1 MAVFAQDVSLQD
13 VGLAVKR
20 LQWRHHR
27 EANARLLAEVGLSLP
42 QWDVL
47 RHLRERPGASLHEL
61 AQLTFQTDQSMGTLA
76 SRMIERGWLERVN
89 GPGRA
94 VRHAIT
100 PAGERARRAG
110 SDIMDEVLAESVGS
124 LSPAERAI
132 LYRLLTA
139 AVSAPGPG
147 LRRGPVVR
155 PT

>member
-1 MAVFAQDVSLQD
+1 MAGSAQDVSLQDVSLQD

-61 AQLTFQTDQSMGTLA
+61 ATLTFQTDQSMGTLA
-76 SRMIERGWLERVN
+76 SRMIDRGLLERVA

-100 PAGERARRAG
+100 PAGERARRLG
-110 SDIMDEVLAESVGS
+110 SDLMDEVLAGSLGS
-124 LSPAERAI
+124 LSPADRVA

-139 AVSAPGPG
+139 AVRAPS
-147 LRRGPVVR
+147 RREQA
-155 PT
+155 

>member
-1 MAVFAQDVSLQD
+1 MALSAQDVSLQD

-27 EANARLLAEVGLSLP
+27 GANARLLAEVGLSLP
-42 QWDVL
+42 QWDAL
-47 RHLRERPGASLHEL
+47 RHLHERPGASLHEL

-76 SRMIERGWLERVN
+76 SRMIDRGLLERVT

-110 SDIMDEVLAESVGS
+110 SDIMDEVLAGSLGS
-124 LSPAERAI
+124 LSPADRVT
-132 LYRLLTA
+132 LYRLLAA
-139 AVSAPGPG
+139 AVSAPVPRSPGGPA
-147 LRRGPVVR
+147 
-155 PT
+155 